1 MGVAIDVK
9 SLEEVPEIMREFV
22 TEADGGFDYDFDKA
36 FKALKEEREG
46 RRADRKE
53 LASLYK
59 LAQIRKRKRVSEQLS
74 ESLLFDQ
81 FIFPADQI
89 AFF

>member
-1 MGVAIDVK
+1 MGVAINVK

-53 LASLYK
+53 LAGFKGLNVTPETIK
-59 LAQIRKRKRVSEQLS
+59 A
-74 ESLLFDQ
+74 
-81 FIFPADQI
+81 FIFLHQSL
-89 AFF
+89 